1 MFEWLT
7 VSSLQVVMFGSV
19 KINVYKDF
27 LVDKEMD
34 DDGNRR

>member
-1 MFEWLT
+1 MLEWLT
-7 VSSLQVVMFGSV
+7 VSSLQVVKFGSV
-19 KINVYKDF
+19 KNNVYKNF

>member
-1 MFEWLT
+1 MLEWLT

-27 LVDKEMD
+27 PVDKEMD